1 MVVFK
6 ETANISVVLQ
16 NLICARTPP
25 PAFLFPYLTM
35 SKTSLAAM
43 PTSATTKPVVVGGGY
58 VSKPPNRVNQLSSFS
73 TTSFPR
79 PETEDNKIL
88 PGYLCGIACQGFV
101 RIGRSLS

>member
-35 SKTSLAAM
+35 SMTSLTAE
-43 PTSATTKPVVVGGGY
+43 PTSATTYP
-58 VSKPPNRVNQLSSFS
+58 LSWEAAIYHRIFS
-73 TTSFPR
+73 
-79 PETEDNKIL
+79 
-88 PGYLCGIACQGFV
+88 CQAFLFKKEIFFSHSPQK
-101 RIGRSLS
+101 RLASSAERRL